1 MLEAATLRLKRLGL
15 TEAQIAPLPRK
26 PAGELR
32 TEILAPMSGTVVAR
46 QVYEGQYVKE
56 GDRLF
61 ELGDFS
67 TMWFQF
73 DAYERD
79 LPWLREGQEVEV
91 TTPAAPGKVYLAKI
105 SFIDPNLNDST
116 RSAKVRVEVTNPIV
130 EQDGRKRRA
139 LYRRLYAEATVKV
152 DVPNVLAV
160 PRSAVLSP
168 GAQAV
173 VYVDKGGGAYE
184 QRRLGLGRVG
194 DDSWE
199 VLEGVAEGERVVT
212 AGNLLIDAQAQL
224 NQSVSESEPG
234 LLISRTPATGSGDS
248 AESVADETLTA
259 PQQKAIKDFLA
270 DADALRAALSGDNLA
285 EFNRQA
291 PKLHEKLPGL
301 LSAFDPASAWQPLIA
316 RVEENAHLDRAADIR
331 MARKKFFALSAVVVE
346 LAQKLRA
353 QQSGFGTLKVYQ
365 CPMLKQAFPGAPSTG
380 LWMQLKGPLQN
391 PYFGAEMIDCG
402 TEIKP

>member
-1 MLEAATLRLKRLGL
+1 
-15 TEAQIAPLPRK
+15 
-26 PAGELR
+26 
-32 TEILAPMSGTVVAR
+32 MSCTVVSR
-46 QVYEGQYVKE
+46 HVYEGQYVKE

-91 TTPAAPGKVYLAKI
+91 TTPAAPGKVYVAKI

-116 RSAKVRVEVTNPIV
+116 RSAKVRVEVPNPIV
-130 EQDGRKRRA
+130 EQEGRKRRE

-184 QRRLGLGRVG
+184 QRRVRLGRVG

-224 NQSVSESEPG
+224 NQSVNASEPG
-234 LLISRTPATGSGDS
+234 PTISQTPARGSGDS
-248 AESVADETLTA
+248 AESLAEETFTA
-259 PQQKAIKDFLA
+259 TQQNAIKDFLA
-270 DADALRAALSGDNLA
+270 DADAIRVALSGDNLA

-291 PKLHEKLPGL
+291 PKLHEKLPRL
-301 LSAFDPASAWQPLIA
+301 LNAFDPAPAWQPLIA
-316 RVEENAHLDRAADIR
+316 RVEEKAHLDKAADIK
-331 MARKKFFALSAVVVE
+331 MARKEFYALSAVVV
-346 LAQKLRA
+346 
-353 QQSGFGTLKVYQ
+353 
-365 CPMLKQAFPGAPSTG
+365 
-380 LWMQLKGPLQN
+380 
-391 PYFGAEMIDCG
+391 
-402 TEIKP
+402 